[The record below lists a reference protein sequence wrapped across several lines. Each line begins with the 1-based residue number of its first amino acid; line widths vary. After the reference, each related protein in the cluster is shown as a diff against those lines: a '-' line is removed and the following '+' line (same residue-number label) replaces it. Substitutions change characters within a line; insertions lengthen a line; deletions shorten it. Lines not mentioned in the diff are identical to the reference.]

1 MSDGSFFLLPA
12 DSSLLQDL
20 RAGMPADDEVRD
32 RLAEEHRR
40 HSRLLVYTKTL
51 DLLAAREHSTQE
63 LSRKLL
69 QRGYDADLV
78 GEVLSECREA
88 GYVDDRR
95 FARAFVESRLRRQ
108 PEGRA
113 VLQSRLAGRGVD
125 RHICDEVLQELFSDE
140 AEHDALQRAFE
151 KARRRT
157 DDAEK
162 QMAALI
168 RKGFPYGAVKAIVRN
183 YESP

>member
-1 MSDGSFFLLPA
+1 MPE
-12 DSSLLQDL
+12 L
-20 RAGMPADDEVRD
+20 RAGMSADDELRD
-32 RLAEEHRR
+32 RLADEHRR
-40 HSRLLVYTKTL
+40 HSRLLVLTKTL
-51 DLLAAREHSTQE
+51 DLLAAREHSSQE

-78 GEVLSECREA
+78 AEVLNECREA

-113 VLQSRLAGRGVD
+113 VLQSRLAGRGVG
-125 RHICDEVLQELFSDE
+125 RHICDEVLQEIFSIE

-151 KARRRT
+151 KVSRRS

-168 RKGFPYGAVKAIVRN
+168 RKGFPYAAVKAVVRN
-183 YESP
+183 QESS